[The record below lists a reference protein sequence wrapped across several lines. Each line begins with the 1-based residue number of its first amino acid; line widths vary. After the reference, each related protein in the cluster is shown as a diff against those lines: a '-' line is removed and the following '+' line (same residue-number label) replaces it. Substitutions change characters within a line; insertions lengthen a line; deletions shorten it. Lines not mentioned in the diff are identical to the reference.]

1 MPTVVNLNNNNN
13 KKKKQYEEEEE
24 EDDGVKMTDI
34 DGIAAQGK
42 KNTRSFRLKTKTFL

>member
-13 KKKKQYEEEEE
+13 NKKKKQYEEE